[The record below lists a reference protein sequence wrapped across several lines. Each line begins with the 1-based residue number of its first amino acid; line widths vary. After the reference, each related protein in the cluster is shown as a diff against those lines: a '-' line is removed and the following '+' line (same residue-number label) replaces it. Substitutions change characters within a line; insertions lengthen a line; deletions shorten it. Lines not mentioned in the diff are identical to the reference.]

1 MDLVTQLMGSEISI
15 RLKLNSSPA
24 NDPIS
29 FGLGQA
35 AKLPEPSEA
44 NRFPVKFYTFATLDD
59 TTSAWRPFPE
69 AAYAHEKVWRKI
81 IPVPGEK
88 LGVAVH
94 V

>member
-1 MDLVTQLMGSEISI
+1 MELVAELMRSDWKIKD
-15 RLKLNSSPA
+15 KLDSLTHPKTGN
-24 NDPIS
+24 
-29 FGLGQA
+29 
-35 AKLPEPSEA
+35 LPVPSET

-81 IPVPGEK
+81 VPIPGEK